1 MIKFLIFIK
10 SNIIVA
16 GYQKGSIAGYAYSL
30 KHDFEIKP
38 LRIMTNH
45 WTVKGSGS
53 MSLKAPTSILLNPD
67 QKFHAFGYE
76 ADQRYTE
83 LAQKGLSSE
92 WYYFQKFKM
101 KLQGNMVR
109 M

>member
-1 MIKFLIFIK
+1 
-10 SNIIVA
+10 
-16 GYQKGSIAGYAYSL
+16 
-30 KHDFEIKP
+30 
-38 LRIMTNH
+38 MTNH

-67 QKFHAFGYE
+67 QKFHAFGYD

-83 LAQKGLSSE
+83 LAQKGLNKE

-109 M
+109 HVNESAHFFVIVKERKTMYILLISNRYTL

>member
-1 MIKFLIFIK
+1 
-10 SNIIVA
+10 
-16 GYQKGSIAGYAYSL
+16 
-30 KHDFEIKP
+30 
-38 LRIMTNH
+38 MTNH

-67 QKFHAFGYE
+67 QKFHAFGYD

-83 LAQKGLSSE
+83 LAQKGLNKE

-109 M
+109 HVNISAHFFVITKERKTMCTYC

>member
-1 MIKFLIFIK
+1 
-10 SNIIVA
+10 
-16 GYQKGSIAGYAYSL
+16 
-30 KHDFEIKP
+30 
-38 LRIMTNH
+38 MTNH

-67 QKFHAFGYE
+67 QKFHAFGYD

-83 LAQKGLSSE
+83 LAQKGLNKE

-109 M
+109 HMTYCYIGIRHIVIMKERKTNVFILLILLISNRYTL

>member
-1 MIKFLIFIK
+1 
-10 SNIIVA
+10 
-16 GYQKGSIAGYAYSL
+16 
-30 KHDFEIKP
+30 
-38 LRIMTNH
+38 
-45 WTVKGSGS
+45 

-67 QKFHAFGYE
+67 QKFHAFGYD

-83 LAQKGLSSE
+83 LAQKGLNKE

-109 M
+109 HMTYCYIGIRHMTYCYNEGKKNKCVHIANIANI

>member
-1 MIKFLIFIK
+1 
-10 SNIIVA
+10 
-16 GYQKGSIAGYAYSL
+16 
-30 KHDFEIKP
+30 
-38 LRIMTNH
+38 MTNH

-67 QKFHAFGYE
+67 QKFHAFGYD

-83 LAQKGLSSE
+83 LAQKGLNKE

-109 M
+109 HVNKSTHFFVITKERKTMCTYC